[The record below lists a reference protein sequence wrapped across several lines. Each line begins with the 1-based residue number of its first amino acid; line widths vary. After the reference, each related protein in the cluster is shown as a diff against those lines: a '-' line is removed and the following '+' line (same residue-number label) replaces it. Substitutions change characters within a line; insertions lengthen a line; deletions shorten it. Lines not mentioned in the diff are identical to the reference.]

1 MPQDKSLQMNQTI
14 ETAILQLQ
22 QSPTPEQLA
31 HTLTVVRRCM
41 QAGGQ
46 WIVAVEPVP
55 GGGQVQPRVVT
66 TADGA
71 SWWYAFTSF
80 EEQMKSPD
88 TVKSTF
94 LADIDKLF
102 AAAVVAS
109 AGAIGVMI
117 PPSNPF
123 VVYGISAQVSIGDLF
138 MSGIV
143 PGIMMGIS
151 ILIAWAW
158 VIRKDDLKASPRQ
171 SSAQVWAA
179 AIDGI
184 WALVMP
190 LMNWL

>member
-46 WIVAVEPVP
+46 WIVAVEPV
-55 GGGQVQPRVVT
+55 T

-102 AAAVVAS
+102 AAA
-109 AGAIGVMI
+109 
-117 PPSNPF
+117 
-123 VVYGISAQVSIGDLF
+123 ISAPEIA
-138 MSGIV
+138 GIIV
-143 PGIMMGIS
+143 NPWHCTLQLDKELIRIIQPGRAG
-151 ILIAWAW
+151 
-158 VIRKDDLKASPRQ
+158 
-171 SSAQVWAA
+171 
-179 AIDGI
+179 
-184 WALVMP
+184 
-190 LMNWL
+190 

>member
-41 QAGGQ
+41 QA
-46 WIVAVEPVP
+46 
-55 GGGQVQPRVVT
+55 GGQVQPRVVT

-102 AAAVVAS
+102 AAALS
-109 AGAIGVMI
+109 APEIAGIIV
-117 PPSNPF
+117 NPWHCTLQLDKEL
-123 VVYGISAQVSIGDLF
+123 IRIIQ
-138 MSGIV
+138 
-143 PGIMMGIS
+143 PGRAG
-151 ILIAWAW
+151 
-158 VIRKDDLKASPRQ
+158 
-171 SSAQVWAA
+171 
-179 AIDGI
+179 
-184 WALVMP
+184 
-190 LMNWL
+190 

>member
-41 QAGGQ
+41 QTGGQ

-71 SWWYAFTSF
+71 SWWYFTSF

-88 TVKSTF
+88 TVK
-94 LADIDKLF
+94 
-102 AAAVVAS
+102 
-109 AGAIGVMI
+109 
-117 PPSNPF
+117 
-123 VVYGISAQVSIGDLF
+123 
-138 MSGIV
+138 
-143 PGIMMGIS
+143 
-151 ILIAWAW
+151 
-158 VIRKDDLKASPRQ
+158 
-171 SSAQVWAA
+171 
-179 AIDGI
+179 
-184 WALVMP
+184 
-190 LMNWL
+190 

>member
-1 MPQDKSLQMNQTI
+1 MPQDKSLQMSQTI

-41 QAGGQ
+41 Q
-46 WIVAVEPVP
+46 AVEPVP

-102 AAAVVAS
+102 AAALS
-109 AGAIGVMI
+109 APEIAGIIV
-117 PPSNPF
+117 NPWHCTLQLDKEL
-123 VVYGISAQVSIGDLF
+123 IRIIQ
-138 MSGIV
+138 
-143 PGIMMGIS
+143 PGRAG
-151 ILIAWAW
+151 
-158 VIRKDDLKASPRQ
+158 
-171 SSAQVWAA
+171 
-179 AIDGI
+179 
-184 WALVMP
+184 
-190 LMNWL
+190 